1 MISKTSLV
9 VIAATAISS
18 LSHAADNPIISEYV
32 EGSGNNKAIELYN
45 PSAVSIDLSQYQ
57 LKFFFNGS
65 STAGST
71 IALVGMLNPGQTY
84 VIADNDASSDI
95 LAKTQLVSNA
105 SFFNGDDAVVLYKQT
120 EVIDSLG
127 QMGVDP
133 GSEWGSGDL
142 STQDNTLRRKSTA
155 LTADTVVDDV
165 VSFDNWLGFAKDDIS
180 DLGQFTTTPVDP
192 DPIDPTPIEFSCS
205 EPATAIHLLQG
216 SGDTSPLNGQ
226 ILDVQAVVIS
236 NQEAGLKGLFIQM
249 PDELVDAD
257 LTTSEGIFLYTGNAP
272 LGYLVGDNIRVRA
285 KVSEYQGTTQL
296 TQASHHS
303 LCATGQMLPTA
314 AEITL
319 PVADTSYLER
329 FEGMAVH
336 FSQPLVVNEVYNLGR
351 YGEILLGSSRH
362 FIGTQVAAPGADALA
377 VTAANKRDSILLDDG
392 LTAQNP
398 DPIRYPAP
406 ELSASNSVRVGDLAT
421 DLSGVMHYA
430 FDQYRIMPTQT
441 VNFVANN
448 PRTLVPEAVE
458 ADIKVASFNVLNYF
472 NGDGIG
478 GGFPTDRGADTV
490 NEFTRQKTKIVSA
503 MQAIDADVYGL
514 MEIENDGFGSYSAIA
529 DLVNGLNS
537 AIGEPRYQYITV
549 DGAGIGTD
557 AITVGMVYRKDKV
570 SPQGIAKVLSSANS
584 PLDDNGDALFNDG
597 KNRPMLTQAFTHQGS
612 GEQFI
617 VAVNHLKS
625 KGSSCD
631 SLGDPD
637 LNDGQA
643 NCNVT
648 RTRAASAIAQWLNNT
663 YPEQQILVIGD
674 MNAYAKEDP
683 ITTLAQGGYTELFQ
697 HLGHSN
703 AYSYV
708 FSGESG
714 QLDHALASASLLDNV
729 VDVQEWHINTDEPRI
744 LDYNEEFKSPAQIA
758 NLYQGDAYRSS
769 DHDPVIVALNFEAAN
784 IAPVA
789 SFQYQANLGQV
800 RFTSTATDS
809 DGELV
814 RYLWDFG
821 DGKQGESQVAVHE
834 YQQSGR
840 YQVSL
845 TVTDNGG
852 LTHSITQTIEVTVA
866 PTNALPVAKIHHLKL
881 WIFDLFFSFS
891 HDTDGYIKQHKWRF
905 SNGQTMTGFS
915 TIMRNRSV
923 TSVELTVTDNEG
935 GESSTNLNYR

>member
-1 MISKTSLV
+1 MISKTR
-9 VIAATAISS
+9 IAVMAVTAISS

-32 EGSGNNKAIELYN
+32 EGSSNNKAIELYN
-45 PSAVSIDLSQYQ
+45 PSSNSIDLSQYQ

-65 STAGST
+65 TTVGSS
-71 IALVGMLNPGQTY
+71 IALSGSLNPGSTY
-84 VIADNDASSDI
+84 VIADNDASMDI

-105 SFFNGDDAVVLYKQT
+105 SFFNGDDAVVLYKQD

-127 QMGVDP
+127 QVGVDP
-133 GSEWGSGDL
+133 GSQWGSGDL
-142 STQDNTLRRKSTA
+142 STQDNTIRRKADA
-155 LTADTVVDDV
+155 LTADTVIDDE
-165 VSFDNWLGFAKDDIS
+165 VSLDNWLGFAKDDIS
-180 DLGQFTTTPVDP
+180 DLGQFGAGPVDP
-192 DPIDPTPIEFSCS
+192 DPTVPVEFSCN
-205 EPATAIHLLQG
+205 EPASAIHLIQG
-216 SGDTSPLNGQ
+216 VTDTSPLNGQ
-226 ILDVQAVVIS
+226 TVDVEAVVAS

-249 PDELVDAD
+249 SDTQVDAD
-257 LTTSEGIFLYTGNAP
+257 ELTSEGVFVYTGNAP
-272 LGYLVGDNIRVRA
+272 MGYVAGDSIRIRA
-285 KVSEYQGTTQL
+285 SVSEYQGTTQL
-296 TQASHHS
+296 TQATHHS
-303 LCATGQMLPTA
+303 LCAAGQPLPTA

-319 PVADTSYLER
+319 PVNDRSELER

-336 FSQPLVVNEVYNLGR
+336 FSQSLVVNEVYNLGR
-351 YGEILLGSSRH
+351 YGEISLGSSRH

-377 VTAANKRDSILLDDG
+377 VTAANKRDTILLDDG

-421 DLSGVMHYA
+421 DLSGVMHYG
-430 FDQYRIMPTQT
+430 FSQYRIMPTQT

-448 PRTLVPEAVE
+448 PRTLAPEIMD

-478 GGFPTDRGADTV
+478 GGFPTDRGADTAS
-490 NEFTRQKTKIVSA
+490 EFTRQKAKIVSA
-503 MQAIDADVYGL
+503 MQAIDSDVYGL
-514 MEIENDGFGSYSAIA
+514 MEIENDGFGSNSAIA

-537 AIGEPRYQYITV
+537 AIGEPRYQYIAV
-549 DGAGIGTD
+549 DGAGIGSD
-557 AITVGMVYRKDKV
+557 AITVGMVYRSDKV
-570 SPQGIAKVLSSANS
+570 SPQGVAKVLSSANS
-584 PLDDNGDALFNDG
+584 PVDDNGDALFNDG
-597 KNRPMLTQAFTHQGS
+597 KNRPMLAQAFVHNGS
-612 GEQFI
+612 GEEFI

-625 KGSSCD
+625 KGSNCD
-631 SLGDPD
+631 SVGDPD

-648 RTRAASAIAQWLNNT
+648 RTRAANAIAQWLNDT

-674 MNAYAKEDP
+674 MNSYAKEDP

-729 VDVQEWHINTDEPRI
+729 VAVQEWHINTDEPTI
-744 LDYNEEFKSPAQIA
+744 LDYNEEFKSPAQIV

-769 DHDPVIVALNFEAAN
+769 DHDPVIVSLNFAAAN
-784 IAPVA
+784 VAPVA
-789 SFQYQANLGQV
+789 SFEYQANAGQV
-800 RFTSTATDS
+800 SFTSTATDS

-814 RYLWDFG
+814 SYTWDFG
-821 DGKQGESQVAVHE
+821 DGQQGEGQAPVHE
-834 YQQSGR
+834 YLQSGS

-852 LTHSITQTIEVTVA
+852 LSHSITQSVEVTVA
-866 PTNALPVAKIHHLKL
+866 PQNALPVAKIHHLRL
-881 WIFDLFFSFS
+881 WKFDLFFSFS
-891 HDTDGYIKQHKWRF
+891 YDTDGYIKQHKWRF
-905 SNGQTMTGFS
+905 SNGQTMTGFHAFQ
-915 TIMRNRSV
+915 RNRNV
-923 TSVELTVTDNEG
+923 TGVELTVIDNEG
-935 GESSTNLNYR
+935 GEASTSLTYR

>member
-1 MISKTSLV
+1 MISKTSLAV
-9 VIAATAISS
+9 MAATAISS

-32 EGSGNNKAIELYN
+32 EGSSNNKAIELYN

-65 STAGST
+65 TAAGTS
-71 IALVGMLNPGQTY
+71 IALSGMLNAGATY
-84 VIADNDASSDI
+84 VIADNDASSEI
-95 LAKTQLVSNA
+95 LAKTQLVSTA
-105 SFFNGDDAVVLYKQT
+105 SFFNGDDAVVLYKQD

-127 QMGVDP
+127 QVGVDP
-133 GSEWGSGDL
+133 GSQWGSGDL
-142 STQDNTLRRKSTA
+142 STQDNTIRRKTDA
-155 LTADTVVDDV
+155 LTADTVINDE
-165 VSFDNWLGFAKDDIS
+165 VSLTNWLGFAKDDIS
-180 DLGQFTTTPVDP
+180 DLGQFGAGPVDP
-192 DPIDPTPIEFSCS
+192 DPTDPVEFSCT
-205 EPATAIHLLQG
+205 EPATAIHLVQG
-216 SGDTSPLNGQ
+216 SGDASPLVGQ
-226 ILDVQAVVIS
+226 TLDVQAVVIS

-249 PDELVDAD
+249 ADAQVDAD
-257 LTTSEGIFLYTGNAP
+257 LTTSEGVFLYSGNAP
-272 LGYLVGDNIRVRA
+272 MGYLAGDSIRVRA

-296 TQASHHS
+296 TQATHHS
-303 LCATGQMLPTA
+303 LCAPGQVLPTA
-314 AEITL
+314 AEVTL
-319 PVADTSYLER
+319 PVADVSELER

-351 YGEILLGSSRH
+351 YGEILLGSGRH

-406 ELSASNSVRVGDLAT
+406 ELSASNTVRVGDLAT
-421 DLSGVMHYA
+421 DLSGVMHYG
-430 FDQYRIMPTQT
+430 FSQYRIMPTQT

-448 PRTLVPEAVE
+448 PRTLAPDVVD

-478 GGFPTDRGADTV
+478 GGFPTDRGADTAS
-490 NEFTRQKTKIVSA
+490 EFTRQKAKIVSA
-503 MQAIDADVYGL
+503 MQAIDSDVYGL
-514 MEIENDGFGSYSAIA
+514 MEIENDGFASTSAIA

-537 AIGEPRYQYITV
+537 AIGEPRYQYIAV
-549 DGAGIGTD
+549 DGAGIGSD
-557 AITVGMVYRKDKV
+557 AISVGMVYRSDKL
-570 SPQGIAKVLSSANS
+570 SPQGLAKVLSSANS
-584 PLDDNGDALFNDG
+584 PVDDNGDALFNDG
-597 KNRPMLTQAFTHQGS
+597 KNRPMLTQAFVHNGS
-612 GEQFI
+612 GEEFI

-648 RTRAASAIAQWLNNT
+648 RTRAATAIAQWLNDT

-683 ITTLAQGGYTELFQ
+683 ITALSQGGYTELFQ

-729 VDVQEWHINTDEPRI
+729 IAVQEWHINTDEPRI
-744 LDYNEEFKSPAQIA
+744 LDYNEEFKSPAQIV

-769 DHDPVIVALNFEAAN
+769 DHDPVIVSLNFAAAN
-784 IAPVA
+784 VAPVA
-789 SFQYQANLGQV
+789 SFGYQADAGQV
-800 RFTSTATDS
+800 SFASTSTDS
-809 DGELV
+809 DGEIV
-814 RYLWDFG
+814 SYQWDLG
-821 DGKQGESQVAVHE
+821 DGSVAQGQALVHE
-834 YQQSGR
+834 YQQSGN
-840 YQVSL
+840 YSVTL

-852 LTHSITQTIEVTVA
+852 LSHSITQSVEVTVA
-866 PTNALPVAKIHHLKL
+866 PQNALPVAKIHHLKL
-881 WIFDLFFSFS
+881 WKFDLFFSFS
-891 HDTDGYIKQHKWRF
+891 HDPDGYIKQHKWRF
-905 SNGQTMTGFS
+905 SNGQTMTGFHAFQ
-915 TIMRNRSV
+915 RNRSV
-923 TSVELTVTDNEG
+923 TGVELTVNDNEG
-935 GESSTNLNYR
+935 GEASTSLTYR